1 MNTPFLPAA
10 WHKALRLPLLA
21 PSPARRGR
29 RTLRLEQLMTGTQG
43 HGASGTSDSGENFDG
58 SWHES
63 SRALARGLVV
73 REWGDVPRQGVMS
86 PERQR

>member
-10 WHKALRLPLLA
+10 WHKALLPLLA